1 MRKRMTNRKQKHKH
15 PNQIYLAT
23 QLYMHAQW
31 ARGSAAAVEATVAA
45 STSLSSECPGCL
57 LSWGRVGVLLAS
69 VAVLVLAR
77 WPAWC
82 LLGCVAALGGGGRV
96 AAVALV
102 AVRFA
107 LLPLSALPLLILLLR
122 QLQLAQLHI
131 QPLLPLSLS
140 LLVPVWLALALLW
153 LL

>member
-23 QLYMHAQW
+23 QLYTHAQW

-102 AVRFA
+102 AVRFV
-107 LLPLSALPLLILLLR
+107 LLPVSALPLLILLLP
-122 QLQLAQLHI
+122 QLQLA
-131 QPLLPLSLS
+131 
-140 LLVPVWLALALLW
+140 
-153 LL
+153 